1 MSGRDETMGG
11 RDGAV
16 SGRDGALSLGKE
28 TFGRTGADQA
38 VRVLSQREKGL
49 TRPLYEGCFPED
61 GPALTDFYYRE
72 KMADNTVL
80 CRFSPGGVPLGMLCL
95 NPYRVRVF
103 DQERSLSYIVA
114 VATDSSCRRQG
125 IMRSVL
131 QEALSLL
138 RQRGEAFTFLKP
150 ANPAYYTPFGFSW
163 ISERR
168 PLRRSAAAGA
178 LKAEPLKAE
187 PLDHADSGLLEETAE
202 AVNRVLGDAA
212 DVCCLRDVPY
222 LRTLLRELTAGG
234 GAARLFREPET
245 GAIAG
250 AQFLDYPDTADD
262 DSRLILPARYTE
274 AAGPQK
280 PFLMGRIT
288 HLPAFLSLFRLKA
301 DPSETGDLEEN
312 ADRDQEKEGRGTA
325 SAPVVLSFYYEDPL
339 LAENSGAYRWTLT
352 SEGSQAEKLSEEET
366 GRHGS
371 QECAAADDGAVGA
384 AADAGHPPALPKL
397 RSETLMPWLFGMAPL
412 PETCRRAFPAWTQ
425 VRQARAWFD
434 EET

>member
-1 MSGRDETMGG
+1 MNGRDETIGG

-103 DQERSLSYIVA
+103 DQERRLSYIVA
-114 VATDSSCRRQG
+114 VATDASCRRQG

-150 ANPAYYTPFGFSW
+150 ANPAYYTPFGFGW
-163 ISERR
+163 ISSRT
-168 PLRRSAAAGA
+168 PLRRSGEAG
-178 LKAEPLKAE
+178 KLKAE
-187 PLDHADSGLLEETAE
+187 PLDHADSRLLAETAE

-234 GAARLFREPET
+234 GAARLFRELET
-245 GAIAG
+245 GSIAG
-250 AQFLDYPDTADD
+250 AQFLDYPDTADA

-288 HLPAFLSLFRLKA
+288 DLPAFLSLFRLKEDQEQGA
-301 DPSETGDLEEN
+301 REEN
-312 ADRDQEKEGRGTA
+312 AARDQEKEGRGTA

-352 SEGSQAEKLSEEET
+352 GESSRAEKLPDGGV
-366 GRHGS
+366 GRPGS
-371 QECAAADDGAVGA
+371 PEGA
-384 AADAGHPPALPKL
+384 AEDAGGAGHPPVLPVL